1 MSRYSPP
8 PSESLIGIWLGFAF
22 RIAVSVSGMS
32 FNPMFQGALPDVFA
46 AINDSIR
53 NQYVL
58 TYRPTNNKNDG
69 SYRKVKVLLVDNEG
83 HPLRMQD
90 EKGHPQKYSVIARD
104 GYNAKLPV
112 E

>member
-1 MSRYSPP
+1 MADPAKHGS
-8 PSESLIGIWLGFAF
+8 
-22 RIAVSVSGMS
+22 
-32 FNPMFQGALPDVFA
+32 
-46 AINDSIR
+46 
-53 NQYVL
+53 L

-90 EKGHPQKYSVIARD
+90 EKGHPQKYSIIARD